1 MKVKLKIL
9 RREALFWPMP
19 TNDSLLDTIAVID
32 KFTSERDWEQFHTVK
47 NLVASISIE
56 AAELSETV
64 QWTNP
69 TDDEVLQDE
78 ELVESISHELA
89 DVMVYCLNLCS
100 KLELDPI
107 KIIHEKMKHNAEKYP
122 VEKSFGNSKKY
133 SEY

>member
-1 MKVKLKIL
+1 
-9 RREALFWPMP
+9 MP
-19 TNDSLLDTIAVID
+19 STDSLQSTIAVID

-56 AAELSETV
+56 AAELSETI
-64 QWTNP
+64 QWISP
-69 TDDEVLQDE
+69 TEDEVLQNKG
-78 ELVESISHELA
+78 LVQNISNELA

-107 KIIHEKMKHNAEKYP
+107 KIIHQKMKHNAEKYP

>member
-1 MKVKLKIL
+1 MSS
-9 RREALFWPMP
+9 
-19 TNDSLLDTIAVID
+19 TDSLQDTIAVID

-56 AAELSETV
+56 AAELSETI
-64 QWTNP
+64 QWVNP
-69 TDDEVLQDE
+69 TEVEVLQDQR
-78 ELVESISHELA
+78 LVQNISHELA

>member
-1 MKVKLKIL
+1 MSS
-9 RREALFWPMP
+9 
-19 TNDSLLDTIAVID
+19 TDSLQDTMAVID

-56 AAELSETV
+56 AAELSETI
-64 QWTNP
+64 QWVNP
-69 TDDEVLQDE
+69 TEVEVLQDRK
-78 ELVESISHELA
+78 LVQSISHELA

-107 KIIHEKMKHNAEKYP
+107 KIIHEKMKHNTEKYP

>member
-1 MKVKLKIL
+1 M
-9 RREALFWPMP
+9 
-19 TNDSLLDTIAVID
+19 TSTDSLDATLAVIH
-32 KFTSERDWEQFHTVK
+32 KFISERDWGQFHTVK

-69 TDDEVLQDE
+69 TKDEVLQDE
-78 ELVESISHELA
+78 RLVQSISHELS

-107 KIIHEKMKHNAEKYP
+107 KIINEKMKHNADKYP
-122 VEKSFGNSKKY
+122 IEKSFGNSKKY
-133 SEY
+133 SEH